1 MWDSMM
7 GTIIVLYYYTNARD
21 ELFLQ
26 DIRVSL
32 GRYIQT
38 QTTPILGKIDK
49 IPTRSSGGKQQNLTI
64 WFKPKKEV
72 PEKC

>member
-1 MWDSMM
+1 M
-7 GTIIVLYYYTNARD
+7 
-21 ELFLQ
+21 Q

-49 IPTRSSGGKQQNLTI
+49 IPTISSGGKQQKLTI